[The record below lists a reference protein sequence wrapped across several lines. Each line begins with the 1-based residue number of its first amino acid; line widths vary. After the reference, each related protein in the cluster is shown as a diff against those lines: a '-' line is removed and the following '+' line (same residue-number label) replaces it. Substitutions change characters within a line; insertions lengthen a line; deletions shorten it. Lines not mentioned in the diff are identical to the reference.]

1 MSNQTHCLLDKV
13 IARYILSGL
22 WKLNQNQP
30 VTQTELFSLNLFY
43 RASPQLHLLIVP
55 ATDNVLQQLSKL
67 PQYTSL
73 IQFFRQR
80 SGIVQPARYC
90 KRWSRRLRGYGFS
103 REDANVLTLATF
115 GLDEMRAVLGSNFVA
130 TYDQP
135 MMNNWTKREDEIAD
149 HLAAMRRDLLEPYD
163 QVSLPL
169 VKRPE
174 AILAL
179 I

>member
-1 MSNQTHCLLDKV
+1 MRCLLDKV
-13 IARYILSGL
+13 IVRYTFSGL
-22 WKLNQNQP
+22 LKLSHQLPPNQ
-30 VTQTELFSLNLFY
+30 VEAFSLDLYKHSSVQLFMVTSTHH
-43 RASPQLHLLIVP
+43 R
-55 ATDNVLQQLSKL
+55 LQQLQRL
-67 PQYTSL
+67 PRYLPL
-73 IQFFRQR
+73 IQAFYRR
-80 SGIVQPARYC
+80 VQVLHPSRYF

-103 REDANVLTLATF
+103 REDAAVLALATF
-115 GLDEMRAVLGSNFVA
+115 GTDESGDIIGTYFVA

-135 MMNNWTKREDEIAD
+135 MMTNWIRRGDEIAD
-149 HLAAMRRDLLEPYD
+149 HLAAMRRDLPEPYD